1 MRIFV
6 SYHTPDHD
14 EADRLRAAL
23 STRTPGLDFYFAP
36 AHNSAGAC
44 WLPRLAEELQAF
56 LDEAKAWSPVWSSAT
71 GSAVWRWHRRAEP
84 KTAPKHPKLRVCAAF
99 GFVR

>member
-1 MRIFV
+1 MHICV

-36 AHNSAGAC
+36 APNSAGAY
-44 WLPRLAEELQAF
+44 WLPTFAEEIQA
-56 LDEAKAWSPVWSSAT
+56 LLEEAKASGLVARL
-71 GSAVWRWHRRAEP
+71 VERHRIRGLSV
-84 KTAPKHPKLRVCAAF
+84 APA
-99 GFVR
+99 G